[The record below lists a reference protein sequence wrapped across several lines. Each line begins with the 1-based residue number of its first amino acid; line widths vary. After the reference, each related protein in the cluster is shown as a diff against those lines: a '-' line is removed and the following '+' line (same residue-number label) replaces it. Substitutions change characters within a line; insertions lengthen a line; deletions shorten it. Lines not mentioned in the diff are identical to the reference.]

1 VEVLAL
7 RHGQSEYNLLE
18 LCNDDPARPVGLTEL
33 GREQARRAGSGLS
46 AWSVDRIYSSR
57 LPRAVQT
64 AELINAYFR
73 VPLIETAELNDIRS
87 GFDGRPVSEYLAA
100 IADDPIRA
108 SVNGGESLLVF
119 KERIEGFLQRL
130 ARQPYQ
136 CVVLVTHEETLRVFK
151 AWAQGW
157 SAEQMFGL
165 PFGNCE
171 IYPFELRDRSIP

>member
-1 VEVLAL
+1 MEVLAL
-7 RHGQSEYNLLE
+7 RHGQSEYNLLG
-18 LCNDDPARPVGLTEL
+18 LCNDDPNQSVGLTEL
-33 GREQARRAGSGLS
+33 GREQARRAGQELS
-46 AWSVDRIYSSR
+46 VWSIDRIFSSS

-64 AELINAYFR
+64 AQLINASLQ

-100 IADDPIRA
+100 IAADPVRT
-108 SVNGGESLLVF
+108 SVNGGESLLAF
-119 KERIEGFLQRL
+119 KDRIEGFLRRL

-136 CVVLVTHEETLRVFK
+136 CVVLVTHEEALRVCK

-165 PFGNCE
+165 TFGNCE
-171 IYPFELRDRSIP
+171 IYPFEL